1 LVVSFWHSDCH
12 LNNIII
18 ELLKIALKVF
28 VEARSGDW
36 ILQTWWIALKI
47 RILLPHFVYLYNLS
61 RLYLLYWTVTQLI
74 LSRTVWAWICSE
86 KQDFLFLI
94 FNIAASISVRQIL
107 FLNHNMLLKI
117 FLFIIILNLK
127 HINFFYTL
135 INIIL
140 WVIADKLVL
149 LKIFY
154 GFFNNLPLYIRLTLI
169 NFSRESLIQRKS
181 LYALSWICY
190 DLTWIIDS

>member
-1 LVVSFWHSDCH
+1 
-12 LNNIII
+12 
-18 ELLKIALKVF
+18 
-28 VEARSGDW
+28 
-36 ILQTWWIALKI
+36 
-47 RILLPHFVYLYNLS
+47 
-61 RLYLLYWTVTQLI
+61 
-74 LSRTVWAWICSE
+74 
-86 KQDFLFLI
+86 
-94 FNIAASISVRQIL
+94 
-107 FLNHNMLLKI
+107 MLLKI

-190 DLTWIIDS
+190 DLSWIIDS